1 MTETTQQTDTTLEA
15 PDAPGFFVL
24 DHFVADLSME
34 NPFGRLPAE
43 LLPDLHHGLSVFAK
57 VKPLEKDDYR
67 VEIGVQLEAAVVK
80 RVFFVLEMVYRADV
94 RLHLIPTEEVDEF
107 LHVKV
112 PEALTATL
120 RAVIEQNGRFAGYPG
135 LVLAELDF
143 AGAYAQR
150 KTAH

>member
-1 MTETTQQTDTTLEA
+1 MTDTAQQTVTTPEA
-15 PDAPGFFVL
+15 PDAPGFFIL
-24 DHFVADLSME
+24 DHFVADFSME

-57 VKPLEKDDYR
+57 VTPLEKDDHR
-67 VEIGVQLEAAVVK
+67 VEIFVQIEAAVVK
-80 RVFFVLEMVYRADV
+80 RVFFVMEMAYRADV
-94 RLHLIPTEEVDEF
+94 RLHLIPEDEVDEF

-120 RAVIEQNGRFAGYPG
+120 RAVIEQNGRFAGYPAINI
-135 LVLAELDF
+135 AELDF

-150 KTAH
+150 KFAH